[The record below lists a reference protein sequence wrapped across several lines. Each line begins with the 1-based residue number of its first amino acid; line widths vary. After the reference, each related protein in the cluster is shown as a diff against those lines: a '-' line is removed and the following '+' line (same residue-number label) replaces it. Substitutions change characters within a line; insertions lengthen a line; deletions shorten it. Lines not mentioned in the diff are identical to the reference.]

1 MTLTYNTYVTQLANL
16 MVVDSANAEFTIFLP
31 GCIDY
36 AEQRIYRELDL
47 LNTFETVATSS
58 TAASTREYPLPDTF
72 ITVENINILT
82 PSGSTVSNGKRNPLM
97 PVSMSVL
104 DLLWPTANSNTGV
117 PQLFAMKNS
126 TTIVFG
132 PSPDSVY
139 LVEVRGVV
147 RPTPMSSGNQT
158 TFLTEYCPD
167 LLIAASMVFAS
178 GYMRNFGSQADDP
191 KMSQSWESQYQTLF
205 KSAELEQLR
214 AKFQSQSW
222 YSQKP
227 TPANPPRS

>member
-1 MTLTYNTYVTQLANL
+1 
-16 MVVDSANAEFTIFLP
+16 
-31 GCIDY
+31 
-36 AEQRIYRELDL
+36 
-47 LNTFETVATSS
+47 
-58 TAASTREYPLPDTF
+58 
-72 ITVENINILT
+72 
-82 PSGSTVSNGKRNPLM
+82 
-97 PVSMSVL
+97 MSVL
-104 DLLWPTANSNTGV
+104 DLLWPTANTNTDV

-126 TTIVFG
+126 ETIVFG

-158 TFLTEYCPD
+158 TFLTEYVPD

-178 GYMRNFGSQADDP
+178 GYMRNFGGQADDP